1 MATST
6 ETYSRKYARAFLKAL
21 DKADATGLKKIQT
34 ELETLTLLAKEP
46 FDSFFLNP
54 VFHLDEKKNVL
65 EDILNKHSFQNETKQ
80 FVDTLLSLDQL
91 SLMGTIAADF
101 AAELRDQNQETKVEL
116 SSAYPLSNDEQKKI
130 IETFE
135 KRVGN
140 KILLDVTVDR
150 ELIGGIRAKVGGVVY
165 DSSIQGHLLRLQ
177 KEFSL

>member
-6 ETYSRKYARAFLKAL
+6 ETYSKKYARAFLKAL
-21 DKADATGLKKIQT
+21 NPADAAGLKKTQE
-34 ELETLTLLAKEP
+34 ELETLAILSKDP

-54 VFHLDEKKNVL
+54 VFHLDEKKAVL
-65 EDILNKHSFQNETKQ
+65 DDIFSQHSFRNETKQ

-91 SLMGTIAADF
+91 SLMESIAKDF
-101 AAELRDQNQETKVEL
+101 AAELREKNEETKVEVA
-116 SSAYPLSNDEQKKI
+116 SAYPLSNDEQKKI
-130 IETFE
+130 KETFE

-150 ELIGGIRAKVGGVVY
+150 DLIGGIRAKVGGVVY